1 MPWNSPVFAVQ
12 STATSSAVKNGKSD
26 HHDPSNPLPGE
37 AEREPAAGDTNPV
50 DSSEARQHYW
60 VLRDINFLSPLV
72 LDKNF
77 TLVQTKILEDVNVV
91 QIHSLCLGSK
101 QDLSDAKWLPKD
113 WELHFVC
120 QFSKYPITKELK
132 AQVRILVSFISGLI
146 TALKQATSMLIG
158 FDMELGS

>member
-1 MPWNSPVFAVQ
+1 MPWHSPIFAVQ
-12 STATSSAVKNGKSD
+12 SSVTSTAVNNGESD

-37 AEREPAAGDTNPV
+37 AERELAAGNTKAVDT
-50 DSSEARQHYW
+50 SEARQHYW

-77 TLVQTKILEDVNVV
+77 TLVHTKILEDVNVV
-91 QIHSLCLGSK
+91 QIHSLCLDSK

-132 AQVRILVSFISGLI
+132 AQVGILVSFISRLI
-146 TALKQATSMLIG
+146 TIIKQATSNLIK
-158 FDMELGS
+158 FDVI